1 MKGGLLEGLADCVGR
16 ENVSTDA
23 ARLGGYFDVRPA
35 SADLALV
42 TPTELDAL
50 SEAVGLAYEKDVPL
64 YSHKRGK
71 MPPGV
76 ASSGGVLFDLGKMQK
91 IVRIDEPNLL
101 AFIEYGVTFERMK
114 EELDRLGLR
123 LLMPAAATSSSVVRS
138 YVDRDVILANGATR
152 PYQYTI
158 FHAVLADG
166 RVWMS
171 GNDQFTPDGH
181 SEFREDFGP
190 MYSNFFH
197 ASEDIFGIPYAVK
210 AWVYK
215 RWEERRV
222 RAYSFSRAE
231 DAIRAAYLVS
241 RHDQVFE
248 CVAADSRYLSV
259 LLSRSAEEADKLA
272 GELAPWTLVMGFDNH
287 PKLVEIWDRQTRS
300 LAEENGGKPAS
311 EELAARMQE
320 RFELPWYL
328 EERKYYRGDL
338 AVIDQYSFMA
348 KAPSFLEKA
357 RESMGGYEVGQVVIP
372 MYYGAACYCETD
384 VYHAEGDEA
393 VQEKWVEAYRALLDM
408 GAHLNRPTGKV
419 AEMVWSRMD
428 PENIRMIK
436 ELKKVLDPKGLLNPG
451 QLMEG
456 V

>member
-1 MKGGLLEGLADCVGR
+1 MKGEVLKGLVECLGR
-16 ENVSTDA
+16 ENVTADA
-23 ARLGGYFDVRPA
+23 GRLKGYFERLPA
-35 SADLALV
+35 STDLALA
-42 TPTELDAL
+42 TPSDLDGL
-50 SEAVGLAYEKDVPL
+50 SEAVAFAYENDTPI

-71 MPPGV
+71 MPEEV
-76 ASSGGVLFDLGKMQK
+76 ASSGGVLFDLSGMRK
-91 IVRIDEPNLL
+91 IIRIDQPNLL

-114 EELDRLGLR
+114 EELDRMGLR
-123 LLMPAAATSSSVVRS
+123 MLMPAAATSSSVVRS
-138 YVDRDVILANGATR
+138 YVDRDIILANGATR
-152 PYQYTI
+152 PYQFTI

-222 RAYSFSRAE
+222 RAYSFSSAAE
-231 DAIRAAYLVS
+231 AIRTAYLVS

-248 CVAADSRYLSV
+248 CVAADARYLSV
-259 LLSRSAEEADKLA
+259 LLSRTPEEAESMAEK
-272 GELAPWTLVMGFDNH
+272 LAPWTLVMGFDNH
-287 PKLVEIWDRQTRS
+287 PKLVEIWDRQTAS
-300 LAEENGGKPAS
+300 LAAENGGKPADDG
-311 EELAARMQE
+311 LAARMLE
-320 RFELPWYL
+320 RFELPWYM
-328 EERKYYRGDL
+328 EEREYYRGGVT
-338 AVIDQYSFMA
+338 AIDHYSFMG
-348 KAPSFLEKA
+348 KAPSFLEAA
-357 RESMGGYEVGQVVIP
+357 REAMSGYETGQVVIP

-384 VYHAEGDEA
+384 IYHPADDAEVED
-393 VQEKWVEAYRALLDM
+393 KWVSAYSRLLDM
-408 GAHLNRPTGKV
+408 GAHLNRPSGKV
-419 AEMVWSRMD
+419 AEMVWKRMD
-428 PENIRMIK
+428 GENIRMIK

>member
-1 MKGGLLEGLADCVGR
+1 VKGETLQGLAECVGR

-23 ARLGGYFDVRPA
+23 GKLKDYFAKLP
-35 SADLALV
+35 SSFDLALV
-42 TPTELDAL
+42 TPTDLD
-50 SEAVGLAYEKDVPL
+50 GLCESVTFAYENDIPI
-64 YSHKRGK
+64 YSHKRGRMGEK
-71 MPPGV
+71 V
-76 ASSGGVLFDLGKMQK
+76 ATSGGVLFDLSKMRK

-123 LLMPAAATSSSVVRS
+123 MLMPAAATSSSVVRS
-138 YVDRDVILANGATR
+138 YVDRDIILANGATR
-152 PYQYTI
+152 PYQFTI

-222 RAYSFSRAE
+222 RAYSFSSAE
-231 DAIRAAYLVS
+231 EAIRTAHLVS

-248 CVAADSRYLSV
+248 CVAADARYLGV
-259 LLSRSAEEADKLA
+259 LLSRTAEEADRLA

-287 PKLVEIWDRQTRS
+287 PKLVEIWDRQTAM
-300 LAEENGGKPAS
+300 LAAENGGKPAS
-311 EELAARMQE
+311 DELAARMQE

-328 EERKYYRGDL
+328 DERKYYRGDVT
-338 AVIDQYSFMA
+338 AIDHYAFMG
-348 KAPSFLEKA
+348 KAPSFLAAA
-357 RESMGGYEVGQVVIP
+357 RESMSGYDLGQVVIP
-372 MYYGAACYCETD
+372 MYYGAACWCETD
-384 VYHAEGDEA
+384 IYHPTDDGD
-393 VQEKWVEAYRALLDM
+393 VGEKWVSTYSRLLDM

-419 AEMVWSRMD
+419 AEMVWERMD
-428 PENIRMIK
+428 RENIRMIK
-436 ELKKVLDPKGLLNPG
+436 ELKKVLDPKGLLNQG